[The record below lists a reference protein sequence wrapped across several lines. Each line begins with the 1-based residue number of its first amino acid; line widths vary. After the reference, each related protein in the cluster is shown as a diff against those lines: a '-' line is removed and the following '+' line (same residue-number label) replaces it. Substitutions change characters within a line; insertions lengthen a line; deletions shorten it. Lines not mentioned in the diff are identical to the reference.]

1 MVWSD
6 AVGMDDGIFLG
17 GFDAAD
23 RARLEKLHGVAVG
36 IVRVLNLALAL
47 TQSGRQV
54 DLSGID
60 RQVGIL
66 CAQSLDLPP
75 ALGREMVPCLQS
87 QIAVIDQLFAAI
99 RPS

>member
-1 MVWSD
+1 MVWPD
-6 AVGMDDGIFLG
+6 AAGMDDGIFFG
-17 GFDAAD
+17 GSDAAD
-23 RARLEKLHGVAVG
+23 QTRLEKLRGVALG
-36 IVRVLNLALAL
+36 IDRVLNLALAL
-47 TQSGRQV
+47 TQSGRRV

-75 ALGREMVPCLQS
+75 ALGRALVPCLQS